1 MKFPALALAASLASG
16 IVADRLTA
24 TGFPHAANLF
34 VFLSAALVLS
44 GLLLAIFRRTTLAWV
59 AALLAWSALGAA
71 ALRLERR
78 AVPSNHVTSLLARG
92 ALNIEQPLRWRG
104 ALRLDPLELP
114 WGLRYQL
121 DLEAVQSA
129 GAWIPASGGL
139 RADYYFD
146 EPSSHQLYVRPGGRA
161 GDRVELLVRAR
172 TVRNFANPGSFDYR
186 AFLAR
191 QDVHLTAT
199 VRSAAL
205 IERIPGPPP
214 ALAHRL
220 ARWRGRLL
228 HEADALFAA
237 SDARAAV
244 VRAMLLGDRSFLDTE
259 QVEAFRQTG
268 AYHILV
274 LSGMQVGVLAAVL
287 LWTARR
293 LRLSPL
299 LRISLTIAALWA
311 YAGIVEDQPPIA
323 RAVWMA
329 TFYLLSYALFRRTHV
344 LNAIGLAALVILGA
358 RPSELSDA
366 SFLLSFLA
374 VATIGGIAAPWLER
388 TAGIYLRALDHL
400 GDVTRDASH
409 PPRAAQFRLD
419 LRVATAWLAGHL
431 PSFASRFAAVTITA
445 PCRTGL
451 WLWETIVIS
460 AAIQLTMLPLMAQ
473 YFHRVTVLGLAA
485 NVPAALLT
493 GLIVPFGFLSLGAGI
508 LWQPLGQL
516 LGHILGPAVGALL
529 WSVDVVSRLPWTSY
543 RVPSPPVSVLVAF
556 FLATTLL
563 SATILMAKRRA
574 TWAAGAL
581 LLTLALLIAL
591 SPFAPRLHKDRLEV
605 TVLDVGQ
612 GDSIFVA
619 FPGGRTMLVDGGGL
633 PGSSYIRSRRA
644 GIDVGEDVV
653 SPFLWARG
661 LKRLDVVALT
671 HAHQDHLGGLAAV
684 LRNFQVGEL
693 WVGRGVP
700 TRAYA
705 ALLTEARARG
715 VPVVQR
721 RRGEQIDWGLVR
733 MRVLWP
739 ESADPANVAQ
749 NDESLVLRIE
759 TGRQSLLLAGDIE
772 RPVEHAL
779 VASGDSLSTDFLK
792 VPHHGSRTSTTEA
805 FLDSVQPRFA
815 AISVGE
821 TNPFGHPNTDVLRR
835 IAGRGTRLYRTDR
848 DGAITVL
855 SDGKRLELRTFLAA
869 PLTPAP

>member
-16 IVADRLTA
+16 IVADRLIA
-24 TGFPHAANLF
+24 TGFPQTATLF
-34 VFLSAALVLS
+34 LVLS
-44 GLLLAIFRRTTLAWV
+44 ALLLLSGLVLVIFRRTTMAWV
-59 AALLAWSALGAA
+59 AALLAWAALGAA
-71 ALRLERR
+71 AVRLERR
-78 AVPSNHVTSLLARG
+78 AIPVDHITGLMARG
-92 ALNIEQPLRWRG
+92 ALNLDQPLRWRG
-104 ALRLDPLELP
+104 TLRLDPLELP

-121 DLEAVQSA
+121 DLEGVQSA
-129 GAWIPASGGL
+129 GAWMPASGGL
-139 RADYYFD
+139 RTDYYFD
-146 EPSSHQLYVRPGGRA
+146 ERSEHQPSALRA

-191 QDVHLTAT
+191 QDIHLTAT

-205 IERIPGPPP
+205 IEKIPGPPP
-214 ALAHRL
+214 AFAHRL

-228 HEADALFAA
+228 HETDAMFTA
-237 SDARAAV
+237 SDDRAAV

-259 QVEAFRQTG
+259 QVEAFQQTG

-274 LSGMQVGVLAAVL
+274 LSGLQVAVLAAIL

-293 LRLSPL
+293 LRLPPL
-299 LRISLTIAALWA
+299 LRIGLTISALWA

-329 TFYLLSYALFRRTHV
+329 TLYLLAYSLFRRAHV

-358 RPSELSDA
+358 RPSEISDA

-419 LRVATAWLAGHL
+419 LRAATAWLAGHL
-431 PSFASRFAAVTITA
+431 PHFASRFAAATITA
-445 PCRTGL
+445 PCRAGL

-473 YFHRVTVLGLAA
+473 YFHRVSVLGLAA
-485 NVPAALLT
+485 NVPAVLLT

-508 LWQPLGQL
+508 VWQPLGQIL
-516 LGHILGPAVGALL
+516 AHILGPAVGAML
-529 WSVDVVSRLPWTSY
+529 WSVEIVSRLPLASY
-543 RVPSPPVSVLVAF
+543 RVPSPPTPLLVAF
-556 FLATTLL
+556 FVATTLFA
-563 SATILMAKRRA
+563 ATILMAKRRA
-574 TWAAGAL
+574 AWAAGAVL
-581 LLTLALLIAL
+581 LALALLIAVH
-591 SPFAPRLHKDRLEV
+591 PFAPRWDRGHLEV

-633 PGSSYIRSRRA
+633 PGSSYIRSRRP
-644 GIDVGEDVV
+644 GMDVGEDVV

-684 LRNFQVGEL
+684 LQNFQVGEL
-693 WVGRGVP
+693 WVGRDAP
-700 TRAYA
+700 TPAYT
-705 ALLTEARARG
+705 ALLAEARARG
-715 VPVVQR
+715 VPVVQH
-721 RRGEQIDWGLVR
+721 RRGDAFDWDGVR

-739 ESADPANVAQ
+739 ESADSADADQ
-749 NDESLVLRIE
+749 NNDSLVLRME
-759 TGRQSLLLAGDIE
+759 SGQSSLLLSGDIE
-772 RPVEHAL
+772 RTAERAL
-779 VASGDSLSTDFLK
+779 AASGDSLAAEFLK
-792 VPHHGSRTSTTEA
+792 IAHHGSRTSTTQA
-805 FLDSVQPRFA
+805 FLDSVHPRFA
-815 AISVGE
+815 AISVGDN
-821 TNPFGHPNTDVLRR
+821 NPFGHPNADVLRR
-835 IAGRGTRLYRTDR
+835 IEMEGTRLYRTDR
-848 DGAITVL
+848 DGAITVVT
-855 SDGKRLELRTFLAA
+855 DGEHLEFRTFLAA
-869 PLTPAP
+869 P